1 MDQIL
6 HLVFALI
13 AALNAA
19 TGAPV
24 DVNHLPDR
32 PPIVAPTAESNS
44 IFLATDTPAPT
55 AALQTTIIT
64 GTITTVQS
72 NLIVVSGQS
81 ITIAPDAEI
90 KGHLQVGAVVQ
101 VNAVIHT
108 DGSVDANTVQVSED
122 TGTPTTAAIPTQQA
136 QVTETP
142 GAQATEIPEA
152 TATNLPG
159 PQATPP
165 PVQATEPTEVQSTPV
180 PVQAT
185 QPPEGQPT
193 VKPTPQPQPT
203 EPPEGQPTV
212 KPTPQP
218 QPTEPPES
226 QPTSKPSPQP
236 QPTATPGD

>member
-6 HLVFALI
+6 HLILTLI

-32 PPIVAPTAESNS
+32 PPIVAPTMESNS
-44 IFLATDTPAPT
+44 IILATDTPAPT
-55 AALQTTIIT
+55 AVLQTTIIT

-81 ITIAPDAEI
+81 ITIAPDAQI

-108 DGSVDANTVQVSED
+108 DGSVDANTVQVSEEI
-122 TGTPTTAAIPTQQA
+122 GTPTQQA
-136 QVTETP
+136 QATETP
-142 GAQATEIPEA
+142 GAQSTETPEA
-152 TATNLPG
+152 TATNVPG
-159 PQATPP
+159 VQPTPP
-165 PVQATEPTEVQSTPV
+165 LVQATEPAEIQPTPPLVQPTPV

-185 QPPEGQPT
+185 EPPESQPT
-193 VKPTPQPQPT
+193 VKPTPQPT

-218 QPTEPPES
+218 TEPPES
-226 QPTSKPSPQP
+226 QPTSKPSSQP